1 MPRPPYEPASWHS
14 LSRLTFWL
22 SICNTGLPLPRG
34 SKIKGLLS
42 IRHECLT
49 GSVLTCPAS
58 VVTFSRDIVICRVI
72 IHLFCSGQCRI
83 GVVSHG
89 NNSSSKHGW
98 PAGAFGAVRPVG
110 AILPTATAAGPF
122 RSRSRGRLRRSEG
135 PCRHNMSYIFVISKV
150 VFEGTKNL
158 KIITKI

>member
-42 IRHECLT
+42 IRHEYLT

-58 VVTFSRDIVICRVI
+58 VVTFSRDIVICRSIMRHFLVLVNAVLAWSGTEI
-72 IHLFCSGQCRI
+72 IHRP
-83 GVVSHG
+83 
-89 NNSSSKHGW
+89 NM
-98 PAGAFGAVRPVG
+98 AGRQ
-110 AILPTATAAGPF
+110 GPSERYAPLGLSF
-122 RSRSRGRLRRSEG
+122 PPLSRRAPSRSHGRLRRSEG

-150 VFEGTKNL
+150 
-158 KIITKI
+158 